1 MKRRRLILAASPL
14 ALAGSAARLFAQ
26 KPAASRRIGV
36 LAPSTAEREAMTLK
50 PFFEEMERL
59 GWHEGERVD
68 YDRVYAGNRHED
80 LPRLAAELVQ
90 RRPNLIYAP
99 PSPAAVAA
107 KGATTSIP
115 IVFATATD
123 PVGSGLVHS
132 LARPGGNVTGICSV
146 MDSLAPKS
154 LELLQQ
160 LFPGLRRVGLLGE
173 RQDARLRLDRDAL
186 MPLLSARGMRLI
198 LAEATNPQ
206 GVDAAVERLLRERA
220 EVVLTNSSLTYNL
233 RDRLAERFRAH
244 RIALVGHRAEMVEAG
259 ALFSY
264 GASLPDQ
271 LRASAHV
278 VDRVL
283 KGAPTADIPVEQ
295 PTRFELV
302 LNLTTAV
309 ALGVEISPTTRL
321 RAERIIE

>member
-1 MKRRRLILAASPL
+1 LARK
-14 ALAGSAARLFAQ
+14 AAA
-26 KPAASRRIGV
+26 PRRIGV
-36 LAPSTAEREAMTLK
+36 LAPSTAEREGATLK

-59 GWHEGERVD
+59 GWHEGEQVD

-80 LPRLAAELVQ
+80 LPRLAAELVR

-123 PVGSGLVHS
+123 PVGSGLVQS

-146 MDSLAPKS
+146 MDSLAPKC
-154 LELLQQ
+154 LELLLQ
-160 LFPGLRRVGLLGE
+160 LFPGLQRVGLLGE

-186 MPLLSARGMRLI
+186 APLLSARGMRLM

-206 GVDAAVERLLRERA
+206 GVDAAVDRLLSERA

-244 RIALVGHRAEMVEAG
+244 RVALVGHRAEMVEAG

-271 LRASAHV
+271 LRASAQV

-283 KGAPTADIPVEQ
+283 RGAPTADIPVEQ

-309 ALGVEISPTTRL
+309 ALGVEIPPTVRL
-321 RAERIIE
+321 RAERIIA

>member
-1 MKRRRLILAASPL
+1 MTTRRLLVGGLWLGLTLPHLRVAAQRV
-14 ALAGSAARLFAQ
+14 GEGQRV
-26 KPAASRRIGV
+26 GV
-36 LAPSTAEREAMTLK
+36 LAPSTAEREVATLR
-50 PFFEEMERL
+50 PFFDEMERL
-59 GWHEGERVD
+59 GWKEGQQIT
-68 YDRVYAGNRHED
+68 YDRVFAGNRHEE
-80 LPRLAAELVQ
+80 LARLALELVA
-90 RRPNLIYAP
+90 RRPDLIYAP

-107 KGATTSIP
+107 KAATATIP

-123 PVGSGLVHS
+123 PVGTGLVQS

-160 LFPGLRRVGLLGE
+160 LLPGLRRVGLLGE

-186 MPLLSARGMRLI
+186 QPLLAARGIRLV
-198 LAEATNPQ
+198 LGEATNPQ
-206 GVDAAVERLLRERA
+206 GVEEAVERLLRERV

-233 RDRLAERFRAH
+233 RDRLAERFRA
-244 RIALVGHRAEMVEAG
+244 RGVALVGHRAEMVEAG

-264 GASLPDQ
+264 GASLPEQ

-283 KGAPTADIPVEQ
+283 KGARPHSIPVEQ
-295 PTRFELV
+295 PTRFELAF
-302 LNLTTAV
+302 NAATAR
-309 ALGVEISPTTRL
+309 ALGIVIPPTVRL
-321 RAERIIE
+321 RAERVIE